1 LVHKVARYDL
11 DVQPLAFQEVIFIAE
26 KGGEKM
32 YVQVALSILEP
43 DTMNREF
50 GNLMNIPD
58 NYPKKVVSMQA
69 FSGNTVNG
77 IETQD
82 LRSFL
87 MT

>member
-1 LVHKVARYDL
+1 
-11 DVQPLAFQEVIFIAE
+11 
-26 KGGEKM
+26 
-32 YVQVALSILEP
+32 
-43 DTMNREF
+43 MNREF

-58 NYPKKVVSMQA
+58 NYPKKVVTMQA
-69 FSGNTVNG
+69 FSGNTVEG

>member
-1 LVHKVARYDL
+1 
-11 DVQPLAFQEVIFIAE
+11 VIFIAD

>member
-1 LVHKVARYDL
+1 
-11 DVQPLAFQEVIFIAE
+11 
-26 KGGEKM
+26 
-32 YVQVALSILEP
+32 
-43 DTMNREF
+43 MNREF

-69 FSGNTVNG
+69 FSWNTVNG